1 MSKNTQTTKALT
13 KGKLVAV
20 ATGAASAF
28 AVAQAN
34 AAALD
39 VSGVTD
45 AITENVASLN
55 TVAVSVIGVLVI
67 IMVVNMIRRLV
78 R

>member
-45 AITENVASLN
+45 AISENVSSLN

>member
-45 AITENVASLN
+45 AISENVSSLN

-67 IMVVNMIRRLV
+67 ILVVNMIRRLV

>member
-45 AITENVASLN
+45 AISENVASLN
-55 TVAVSVIGVLVI
+55 TVAVSVIGVRVI

>member
-1 MSKNTQTTKALT
+1 MSKNTQTTKSLT

-45 AITENVASLN
+45 AISENVASLN

>member
-1 MSKNTQTTKALT
+1 MSKNTQTKALT

-39 VSGVTD
+39 VSGITD

>member
-45 AITENVASLN
+45 AISENVASLN